1 MKVLREAVLLVN
13 TYSFSIDVQKW
24 KSIKKKEDEKRL
36 KAKIAK
42 KLLSVLLATVL
53 VTASLTACGGDGA
66 ETTGG
71 NETETGTEVDDTVP
85 VDDAAGVDTP
95 ATAASVDFEDG
106 ACAFV
111 KMNLLKGTPDESLLS
126 VVDFNG
132 SKALYVENVSGK
144 SMFVGINV
152 SALVGDKIADISKIT
167 MDIGTSRADGSFSAV
182 SGYLYAYT
190 GENNDEVKGDDWSVY
205 LESANPKTA
214 VFDVSGAGFVAG
226 ADNYIILSKETDNNT
241 ASAASLYID
250 NITFLDASG
259 NVIEAD
265 TSVDFG
271 SPAGFESSGK
281 DLSNLCVVT
290 GAVVFEGF
298 EKSGDAW
305 AQDGLD
311 MPQEILDA
319 LVPGSVVEI
328 EYTSE
333 NGDMWIVM
341 PDSAEGWMRVGDG
354 NNGAAYINN
363 SHNIAQITYGQI
375 AEFCGDDVST
385 WGARMQC
392 EASGAWEVFSVK
404 VGQKA
409 PIYTV
414 GNPVVFE
421 GFEKSGDA
429 WAQDGLDMPQEVLD
443 ALVPGSVVELDF
455 NSESGNLW
463 IVMPDSSE
471 GWMRVGDG
479 NNGSAVCVNGKCYV
493 TYEQIAEFC
502 GDDVSA
508 WGARMQAES
517 DTAWE
522 VYGVRVGTALEMKMV
537 NNNVAFEGFEKSG
550 DAWAQDGL
558 DMPQEILDA
567 LVPGSVVTLNFTSE
581 SGNLWIVM
589 PDSSEGW
596 MRVGDGN
603 NGTAACNNGACQ
615 VTYEQIAEFC
625 GDDVSA
631 WGARMQA
638 ESDTAWEVYSVTVGQ
653 AAE

>member
-1 MKVLREAVLLVN
+1 M
-13 TYSFSIDVQKW
+13 
-24 KSIKKKEDEKRL
+24 
-36 KAKIAK
+36 KAKMAK
-42 KLLSVLLATVL
+42 RIFSVLLATVL
-53 VTASLTACGGDGA
+53 VTAGLTACGGDGA

-71 NETETGTEVDDTVP
+71 NETGTGTEVDDTAP

-106 ACAFV
+106 SCAFV

-126 VVDFNG
+126 VTDFNG

-152 SALVGDKIADISKIT
+152 SALVGDKITDISTIK
-167 MDIGTSRADGSFSAV
+167 MDIGTSRADGSFAAV
-182 SGYLYAYT
+182 SGFLYAYT
-190 GENNDEVKGDDWSVY
+190 GEKNAEVKVDAWSVY
-205 LESANPKTA
+205 LETANPKTA
-214 VFDVSGAGFVAG
+214 VFDVSGAGFITG

-241 ASAASLYID
+241 DCAASLYID

-271 SPAGFESSGK
+271 SPAGFESAGA
-281 DLSNLCVVT
+281 DLSNLCALA
-290 GAVVFEGF
+290 GAVTFEGF
-298 EKSGDAW
+298 VKSGDGW

-341 PDSAEGWMRVGDG
+341 PDAAAWTRVGDG
-354 NNGAAYINN
+354 NNGTAYINN
-363 SHNIAQITYGQI
+363 SHNIAQITYEQI
-375 AEFCGDDVST
+375 AEFCGDDVSA

-409 PIYTV
+409 PVYAV

-421 GFEKSGDA
+421 GFEKSADA
-429 WAQDGLDMPQEVLD
+429 WAQDGLDMPQEVID
-443 ALVPGSVVELDF
+443 ALVPGSIVELDF
-455 NSESGNLW
+455 SSESGKLW
-463 IVMPDSSE
+463 IVMPDAAA
-471 GWMRVGDG
+471 WTRVGDG

-502 GDDVSA
+502 GDDKST

-537 NNNVAFEGFEKSG
+537 NNNVAFEGFEKSA

-567 LVPGSVVTLNFTSE
+567 LVPGSVVTLNFASE
-581 SGNLWIVM
+581 SGKLWIVM
-589 PDSSEGW
+589 PDAAAW
-596 MRVGDGN
+596 TRVGDGN
-603 NGTAACNNGACQ
+603 NGTAACNNGICQ

>member
-1 MKVLREAVLLVN
+1 M
-13 TYSFSIDVQKW
+13 
-24 KSIKKKEDEKRL
+24 

-42 KLLSVLLATVL
+42 KLFSVLLATVL
-53 VTASLTACGGDGA
+53 VTASLTACSGDDA
-66 ETTGG
+66 TTTGG
-71 NETETGTEVDDTVP
+71 NETDAGQEVEGTVSA
-85 VDDAAGVDTP
+85 DDAAGAGVS

-106 ACAFV
+106 SYAFV
-111 KMNLLKGTPDESLLS
+111 KMNLLKGTPDESILS
-126 VVDFNG
+126 VTEFNG
-132 SKALYVENVSGK
+132 SQALYVENVSGK

-152 SALVGDKIADISKIT
+152 SALVGDKITDISTIT

-182 SGYLYAYT
+182 SGTLYAYT
-190 GENNDEVKGDDWSVY
+190 GEKNEEIKGDDWSLY
-205 LESANPKTA
+205 LETENPKTA
-214 VFDVSGAGFVAG
+214 VFDVSDAGFIAG
-226 ADNYIILSKETDNNT
+226 ADNYIILSKETDNN
-241 ASAASLYID
+241 ADSAASLYID

-281 DLSNLCVVT
+281 DLSNLCALT
-290 GAVVFEGF
+290 GAVTFEGF
-298 EKSGDAW
+298 EKSAGEW
-305 AQDGLD
+305 SQDGLD
-311 MPQEILDA
+311 MPQEIIDA

-328 EYTSE
+328 EYTSAT
-333 NGDMWIVM
+333 GDMWIVM
-341 PDSAEGWMRVGDG
+341 PDCTEGWMRVGDG
-354 NNGAAYINN
+354 NNGTAYINN
-363 SHNIAQITYGQI
+363 SHNIAQVTYEQI
-375 AEFCGDDVST
+375 AEFCGDDVSA

-392 EASGAWEVFSVK
+392 ESSGAWEVFSVK

-409 PIYTV
+409 PVYAV

-421 GFEKSGDA
+421 GFEKSAGE
-429 WAQDGLDMPQEVLD
+429 WSQDGLDMPQEIID
-443 ALVPGSVVELDF
+443 ALVPGSIVELDF
-455 NSESGNLW
+455 SSESGNLW
-463 IVMPDSSE
+463 IVMPDCTE

-479 NNGSAVCVNGKCYV
+479 NNGNAVCINGKCYI

-550 DAWAQDGL
+550 AEWAQDGL

-567 LVPGSVVTLNFTSE
+567 LVPGSVVTLNFASE
-581 SGNLWIVM
+581 SGKLWIVM
-589 PDSSEGW
+589 PDCTEGW

-603 NGTAACNNGACQ
+603 NGTAACNNGVCQ